1 MPKPKLKTAMLD
13 RADVPPPPLHLFRL
27 RCTYQ
32 STHEGEPHYIV
43 GTCREAVAE
52 LWYSLNMRDMEDPC
66 ELVIDQIRS
75 AEESYPA

>member
-1 MPKPKLKTAMLD
+1 MPKPKPVIINRSDIT
-13 RADVPPPPLHLFRL
+13 PPALHLFRL

-32 STHEGEPHYIV
+32 STHEGEPHYLV

-66 ELVIDQIRS
+66 ELVIDQIRTIDE
-75 AEESYPA
+75 AHPA

>member
-1 MPKPKLKTAMLD
+1 MPKPKPKTVVLD
-13 RADVPPPPLHLFRL
+13 PTDIPALHLFRL

-32 STHEGEPHYIV
+32 STHEGEPHYLV

-66 ELVIDQIRS
+66 ELVIDQIRTIDE
-75 AEESYPA
+75 AHPA